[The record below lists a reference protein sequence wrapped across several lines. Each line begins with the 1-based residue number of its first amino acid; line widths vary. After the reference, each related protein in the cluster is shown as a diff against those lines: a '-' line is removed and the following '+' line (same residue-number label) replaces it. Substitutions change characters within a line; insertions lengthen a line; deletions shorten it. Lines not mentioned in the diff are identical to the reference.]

1 MLCVSLDRIVD
12 LNCVISHLFASNVR
26 SYNIDVST
34 TKGRLRFDRN
44 ELAGAFGDIGTDLPL
59 IVGMILAAGLH
70 SASVLVM
77 FGLMQWFTAL
87 RYGMPMP
94 VQPLKAVA
102 VIVIAQKIAPE
113 VLYGGGLAIG
123 IIMLVLTLT
132 GAISWIA
139 SVVPKAVVRGL
150 QLGLGIQLAM
160 LALKDYV
167 QSDGMRG
174 YAIAALAFAIVIALY
189 GNRRFPP
196 AIPVIVIGVVYALV
210 YKLTKSDFT
219 NAIGFTLPEIRS
231 VTIDDITKG
240 FILLALPQ
248 IPLSLGNSILATR
261 QVAEDLFPEKNITV
275 RKLSLTYAV
284 MNLINPFFGGV
295 PTCHGSGGLVG
306 HYTFGARTGGSI
318 LIYGSIFLVIG
329 LFFASGFQQ
338 VVQVFPLPILGVLL
352 VFEAAALMSMIRDQ
366 ASDRWSM
373 MVVIIVGLI
382 AAGIPYGYA
391 IGLVVGVVLANLNRT
406 SVDR

>member
-1 MLCVSLDRIVD
+1 
-12 LNCVISHLFASNVR
+12 VIGLQ
-26 SYNIDVST
+26 SYNIDVSDSI
-34 TKGRLRFDRN
+34 RFDRN

-77 FGLMQWFTAL
+77 FGVMQYMTAF

-102 VIVIAQKIAPE
+102 VLVITQKIAPE

-123 IIMLVLTLT
+123 IVMLVLALSGSIT
-132 GAISWIA
+132 WIA
-139 SVVPKAVVRGL
+139 RVVPKAVVRGL

-167 QSDGMRG
+167 QSDGARG
-174 YAIAALAFAIVIALY
+174 YILAAIGFVLIIVLF

-196 AIPVIVIGVVYALV
+196 AIPVILLGIAYAFTF
-210 YKLTKSDFT
+210 KLSSADFS
-219 NAIGFTLPEIRS
+219 NSIGFSLPQVRA
-231 VTIDDITKG
+231 VGVDDIVAG

-261 QVAEDLFPEKNITV
+261 QVAEDLFPARQITV
-275 RKLSLTYAV
+275 RKLSLTYAA
-284 MNLINPFFGGV
+284 MNLMNPFFGGV

-318 LIYGSIFLVIG
+318 IIYGSIFLILG

-338 VVQVFPLPILGVLL
+338 LVQIFPLPILGVLL
-352 VFEAAALMSMIRDQ
+352 FFEAAALMSMIRDQ
-366 ASDRWSM
+366 TVDHRSLLIVA
-373 MVVIIVGLI
+373 IVGLI
-382 AAGIPYGYA
+382 AAGLPYGYA
-391 IGLVVGVVLANLNRT
+391 LGLVVGVLLFRVMPGFSA
-406 SVDR
+406 SPK

>member
-1 MLCVSLDRIVD
+1 MGIWQ
-12 LNCVISHLFASNVR
+12 A
-26 SYNIDVST
+26 YNIGVATPNTLEPDSEVYKPLAPSP
-34 TKGRLRFDRN
+34 GRGGIRFDRN

-77 FGLMQWFTAL
+77 FGLMQYFTAL
-87 RYGMPMP
+87 RYRMPMP

-102 VIVIAQKIAPE
+102 VLVITQKVAPE

-123 IIMLVLTLT
+123 IVMLVLTLS
-132 GAISWIA
+132 GGIEWLAR
-139 SVVPKAVVRGL
+139 VVPKAVVRGL

-167 QSDGMRG
+167 QADGTRG
-174 YAIAALAFAIVIALY
+174 YLLAAVGFLIIVAFF

-196 AIPVIVIGVVYALV
+196 AIPVIVLGVIYAFV
-210 YKLTKSDFT
+210 YKLSGSTFT
-219 NAIGFTLPEIRS
+219 NAVGFALPQVRAVHMS
-231 VTIDDITKG
+231 DIVSG
-240 FILLALPQ
+240 FVLLALPQ

-261 QVAEDLFPEKNITV
+261 QVADDLFPERNVTI
-275 RKLSLTYAV
+275 RKLSYTYAA
-284 MNLINPFFGGV
+284 MNLVNPFFGGV

-318 LIYGSIFLVIG
+318 IIYGSIFLVLG

-338 VVQVFPLPILGVLL
+338 VVQVFPLPVLGVLL
-352 VFEAAALMSMIRDQ
+352 FFEAAALMSLIRDQ
-366 ASDRWSM
+366 AGESLLL
-373 MVVIIVGLI
+373 VVIVGLI
-382 AAGIPYGYA
+382 AAGLPYGYA
-391 IGLVVGVVLANLNRT
+391 IGLVVGVALSKMKRI
-406 SVDR
+406 

>member
-1 MLCVSLDRIVD
+1 M
-12 LNCVISHLFASNVR
+12 
-26 SYNIDVST
+26 T
-34 TKGRLRFDRN
+34 TGKGGIRFDRN

-59 IVGMILAAGLH
+59 VLGMILATGLH

-77 FGLMQWFTAL
+77 FGLMQWFTAF
-87 RYGMPMP
+87 RYRMPMP

-123 IIMLVLTLT
+123 LVMLLLTLT
-132 GAISWIA
+132 GAITWIA

-167 QSDGMRG
+167 QADGMRG
-174 YAIAALAFAIVIALY
+174 YLVAGVAFVIVIALF

-196 AIPVIVIGVVYALV
+196 AIPVILIGVIYAFV
-210 YKLTKSDFT
+210 YKLAQSDFT
-219 NAIGFTLPEIRS
+219 NAIGFTVPQFRRVSLAD
-231 VTIDDITKG
+231 VTNG
-240 FILLALPQ
+240 FLLLALPQ
-248 IPLSLGNSILATR
+248 IPLSLGNSILATK
-261 QVAEDLFPEKNITV
+261 QVAEDLFPEKQITV
-275 RKLSLTYAV
+275 KKLSLTYAV
-284 MNLINPFFGGV
+284 MNLVNPWFGGV

-318 LIYGSIFLVIG
+318 LIYGSIFLIIG

-352 VFEAAALMSMIRDQ
+352 FFEAAALMSLIRDQ
-366 ASDRWSM
+366 ASDFWSM
-373 MVVIIVGLI
+373 MVVIIVGLL

-391 IGLVVGVVLANLNRT
+391 IGLVIGVAI
-406 SVDR
+406 DRLRPRQS